1 MVSHNYEVVSGNEKA
16 PDPGCF
22 PRSGAFP
29 SVRGGGLEP
38 PPTIRGLAPQ
48 ASASAY
54 SATRAG
60 DLFPGLSPRATD
72 KTLARGMRS
81 GQNEN
86 ALFRGE
92 LRRLSV
98 TVSPRDNL
106 PSTEG
111 GPDKGLRY
119 R

>member
-1 MVSHNYEVVSGNEKA
+1 MTISWASTRETGEYSGNEKA
-16 PDPGCF
+16 PNPGCF

-60 DLFPGLSPRATD
+60 DLLFRLSPRATD
-72 KTLARGMRS
+72 KTLARVS
-81 GQNEN
+81 G
-86 ALFRGE
+86 G
-92 LRRLSV
+92 
-98 TVSPRDNL
+98 
-106 PSTEG
+106 
-111 GPDKGLRY
+111 
-119 R
+119 